1 MGAWGEVAWA
11 AGGALRGGETRFAGL
26 GRCVLV
32 LKEILRSSTH
42 TEGSGS
48 DGYHGR
54 RARGQDID
62 PQRVPGNRAAR
73 RGKVD
78 WSTSV

>member
-1 MGAWGEVAWA
+1 MRFA
-11 AGGALRGGETRFAGL
+11 AGYPFRGL
-26 GRCVLV
+26 GRYVRV
-32 LKEILRSSTH
+32 LKEILRSTH